1 MFETAFWFVLQV
13 SFKCWSTQTD
23 VAIEQSDWGSFDQMV
38 NASDAKLAN
47 NAKHLRNNNVLVQKG
62 DLFLRFSRLFS
73 RSCHHRSRATCL
85 QICWQI
91 AVPVWFAF
99 IVKFC
104 GKFCEERMLCAF
116 NFSLWLLLIG
126 FPLDPLFNLISQ
138 LFNLHHIFFDN
149 FAENVS
155 AKTGYKL
162 LNYDRSPLFD
172 LIKSF
177 LHSRSLIAYG
187 LVDCGGKNHFY
198 LENCPAF
205 NGSPVTCLRT
215 CLSKEEF
222 QEHVFGNSIL
232 SLHVSWF
239 WMISIFLVWSIVNV
253 RFMNQKSRTELILVV
268 CQGVPSIALQPAMA
282 HFPTHLR

>member
-1 MFETAFWFVLQV
+1 MQNLQIMRSMFVTIMSWSRRETFSSDSPDFSHGPVIIVVVQLVCKYVDKLRFPFDLLSLSSFVANSGRNECFVL
-13 SFKCWSTQTD
+13 ST
-23 VAIEQSDWGSFDQMV
+23 SHFDCCLL
-38 NASDAKLAN
+38 ASHWTHCSTLS
-47 NAKHLRNNNVLVQKG
+47 V
-62 DLFLRFSRLFS
+62 
-73 RSCHHRSRATCL
+73 
-85 QICWQI
+85 
-91 AVPVWFAF
+91 
-99 IVKFC
+99 
-104 GKFCEERMLCAF
+104 
-116 NFSLWLLLIG
+116 NFSI
-126 FPLDPLFNLISQ
+126 FIIS
-138 LFNLHHIFFDN
+138 FFHN

-253 RFMNQKSRTELILVV
+253 RFMNQKSRTEVILVV

-282 HFPTHLR
+282 HFPAHLR